1 MIYCYCHMFT
11 GAGRNTGPVNRQTKY
26 KSLKTGVFIN
36 TLLFHDSFS
45 KNRRRA
51 CQALH
56 ARRRFGIVLYEGVES
71 VKIVPGTT
79 CRREEED
86 PVKNGCLSD
95 EF

>member
-45 KNRRRA
+45 KTEDA
-51 CQALH
+51 H
-56 ARRRFGIVLYEGVES
+56 AKLCMRVFCFVLY
-71 VKIVPGTT
+71 
-79 CRREEED
+79 
-86 PVKNGCLSD
+86 CLKEWSLSKLYL
-95 EF
+95 EQHAGERGKVQQETVA